1 MKKNNDLGA
10 ILKHSISAEELTVQK
25 RPLSLEE
32 KLSMV
37 DQLNGI
43 QNNTKLNTT
52 EKNLTVTKTFTL
64 KKDDLDLINVI
75 VNKYLN
81 LKEKVNK
88 SEILRIGV
96 LVLNSMSDDQL
107 IDALSKIDRLTPG
120 RKY

>member
-1 MKKNNDLGA
+1 MKKSNDLGA
-10 ILKHSISAEELTVQK
+10 ILKSSISAEELTVQK
-25 RPLSLEE
+25 KTLSLEE

-43 QNNTKLNTT
+43 QTNVKLNTA
-52 EKNLTVTKTFTL
+52 EKNHTVTKTFTL
-64 KKDDLDLINVI
+64 KKEDLDLINVI
-75 VNKYLN
+75 VDKYLN

-88 SEILRIGV
+88 SEILRIGIF
-96 LVLNSMSDDQL
+96 VLNSMSDDQL